1 MQRCALVTGGSSGI
15 GLAIARML
23 AAEGYGVTIAGRRA
37 DVLDEIV
44 PGLGRRS
51 HTVVADV
58 AAESDVIELV
68 RRHAER
74 FGRLDVLV
82 NSAGVSVAEA
92 SDSADTAEVDRQL
105 AVNLRAPLLVTR
117 EALALLRAA
126 GSEHGKALVVNIA
139 SVSGK
144 EGQPGN
150 TIYSA
155 TKAGVISLTQSLQ
168 RETAAQGIQAT
179 ALCPGLVATPMTE
192 EARVPQ
198 GEMVTVD
205 DVTEAVRFLLRTSTG
220 AWCRRSC
227 STGAGRSAERG
238 SRPERRRLTWRR
250 RAGARRGRA

>member
-23 AAEGYGVTIAGRRA
+23 AAEGYGVTISGRRT
-37 DVLDEIV
+37 DLLDEIAR
-44 PGLGRRS
+44 GSAGIMQA
-51 HTVVADV
+51 VVADV
-58 AAESDVIELV
+58 AREQDVVELV

-82 NSAGVSVAEA
+82 NSAGISVAEA

-117 EALALLRAA
+117 EALPMLRAA
-126 GSEHGKALVVNIA
+126 GAEHGKALVVNLA

-192 EARVPQ
+192 EARVSQ

-205 DVTEAVRFLLRTSTG
+205 DVTEAVRFLLRTSS
-220 AWCRRSC
+220 WCLV
-227 STGAGRSAERG
+227 
-238 SRPERRRLTWRR
+238 PEIVLN
-250 RAGARRGRA
+250 RRGAVS

>member
-15 GLAIARML
+15 GLAIARVL
-23 AAEGYGVTIAGRRA
+23 AAEGYGVTISGRRA
-37 DVLDEIV
+37 DVLHEIAAGS
-44 PGLGRRS
+44 PG
-51 HTVVADV
+51 TMQAVVADV
-58 AAESDVIELV
+58 AREQDVVELV

-82 NSAGVSVAEA
+82 NSAGISVTEA

-117 EALALLRAA
+117 EALAMLRAA
-126 GSEHGKALVVNIA
+126 GAEHGKALVVNLA

-192 EARVPQ
+192 EARVSQ

-205 DVTEAVRFLLRTSTG
+205 DVTEAVRFLLRTSS
-220 AWCRRSC
+220 WCLV
-227 STGAGRSAERG
+227 
-238 SRPERRRLTWRR
+238 PEIVLN
-250 RAGARRGRA
+250 RRGAVS

>member
-1 MQRCALVTGGSSGI
+1 MPWWPTS
-15 GLAIARML
+15 
-23 AAEGYGVTIAGRRA
+23 RA
-37 DVLDEIV
+37 
-44 PGLGRRS
+44 S
-51 HTVVADV
+51 Q
-58 AAESDVIELV
+58 DVIELV

-82 NSAGVSVAEA
+82 NSAGISVAEA

-117 EALALLRAA
+117 GALAMLRAA
-126 GSEHGKALVVNIA
+126 GAEHGKALVVNLA

-192 EARVPQ
+192 EARVSQ

-205 DVTEAVRFLLRTSTG
+205 DVTEAVRFLLRTSS
-220 AWCRRSC
+220 WCLV
-227 STGAGRSAERG
+227 
-238 SRPERRRLTWRR
+238 PEIVLN
-250 RAGARRGRA
+250 RRGAIG

>member
-15 GLAIARML
+15 GLALARLL
-23 AAEGYGVTIAGRRA
+23 AAEGYGVTISGRRA
-37 DVLDEIV
+37 EVLEEIAAGADGV
-44 PGLGRRS
+44 MHPVL
-51 HTVVADV
+51 ADV
-58 AAESDVIELV
+58 AAETDVVELV

-82 NSAGVSVAEA
+82 NSAGISVAEA
-92 SDSADTAEVDRQL
+92 SDSANTAEVDRQL

-126 GSEHGKALVVNIA
+126 GAEHGKALVVNIA

-155 TKAGVISLTQSLQ
+155 TRAGVISLTQSLQ

-192 EARVPQ
+192 DARVPQ
-198 GEMVTVD
+198 GEMVTVE
-205 DVTEAVRFLLRTSTG
+205 DVTEPVRFLLRTST
-220 AWCRRSC
+220 WCLV
-227 STGAGRSAERG
+227 
-238 SRPERRRLTWRR
+238 PEIVLN
-250 RAGARRGRA
+250 RRGAIG

>member
-1 MQRCALVTGGSSGI
+1 VERCALVTGGSSGI
-15 GLAIARML
+15 GLAIARVL
-23 AAEGYGVTIAGRRA
+23 AAEGYGVTISGRRA
-37 DVLDEIV
+37 DVLDEIAASS
-44 PGLGRRS
+44 PG
-51 HTVVADV
+51 TMQAVVADV
-58 AAESDVIELV
+58 AREKDVVELV

-82 NSAGVSVAEA
+82 NSAGISVTEA

-117 EALALLRAA
+117 EALAMLRAA
-126 GSEHGKALVVNIA
+126 GAEHGKALVVNLA

-192 EARVPQ
+192 EARVSQ

-205 DVTEAVRFLLRTSTG
+205 DVTEAVRFLLRTSS
-220 AWCRRSC
+220 WCLV
-227 STGAGRSAERG
+227 
-238 SRPERRRLTWRR
+238 PEIVLN
-250 RAGARRGRA
+250 RRGAVS

>member
-1 MQRCALVTGGSSGI
+1 MERCALVTGGSSGI

-23 AAEGYGVTIAGRRA
+23 AAEGYGVTISGRRA
-37 DVLDEIV
+37 EVLDKIATGS
-44 PGLGRRS
+44 PGAMQA
-51 HTVVADV
+51 VVADV
-58 AAESDVIELV
+58 AREQDVAELV

-82 NSAGVSVAEA
+82 NSAGISVAEA

-126 GSEHGKALVVNIA
+126 GAEHGKALVVNLA

-179 ALCPGLVATPMTE
+179 ALCPGLVATPMIE
-192 EARVPQ
+192 KARVSQ
-198 GEMVTVD
+198 DEMVTVD
-205 DVTEAVRFLLRTSTG
+205 DVTEAVRFLLRTSS
-220 AWCRRSC
+220 WCLV
-227 STGAGRSAERG
+227 
-238 SRPERRRLTWRR
+238 PEIVLN
-250 RAGARRGRA
+250 RRGAVS

>member
-1 MQRCALVTGGSSGI
+1 MERCALVTGGSSGI

-23 AAEGYGVTIAGRRA
+23 AAEGYRVTISGRRA
-37 DVLDEIV
+37 EVLDEIAAGS
-44 PGLGRRS
+44 PG
-51 HTVVADV
+51 TMQAVVADV
-58 AAESDVIELV
+58 AQEQDVVELV

-82 NSAGVSVAEA
+82 NSAGISVAEA

-117 EALALLRAA
+117 EALPMLRAA
-126 GSEHGKALVVNIA
+126 GAEHGKALVVNLA

-155 TKAGVISLTQSLQ
+155 TKAAVISLTQSLQ

-192 EARVPQ
+192 EARVAQ

-205 DVTEAVRFLLRTSTG
+205 DVTEAVRFLLRTSS
-220 AWCRRSC
+220 WCLV
-227 STGAGRSAERG
+227 
-238 SRPERRRLTWRR
+238 PEIVLN
-250 RAGARRGRA
+250 RRGAVS

>member
-23 AAEGYGVTIAGRRA
+23 AAEGYGVTVAGRRPE
-37 DVLDEIV
+37 VLDEIAAASDGTV
-44 PGLGRRS
+44 EA
-51 HTVVADV
+51 VVADV
-58 AAESDVIELV
+58 AREPDVIELV
-68 RRHAER
+68 RRHSER

-82 NSAGVSVAEA
+82 NSAGISGAEA

-117 EALALLRAA
+117 EALPLLRAA
-126 GSEHGKALVVNIA
+126 GAEHGKALVVNLA
-139 SVSGK
+139 SVSGL

-192 EARVPQ
+192 DVSVPH
-198 GEMVTVD
+198 GEMVTVE
-205 DVTEAVRFLLRTSTG
+205 DVVEAVRFLLRTSR
-220 AWCRRSC
+220 WCLV
-227 STGAGRSAERG
+227 
-238 SRPERRRLTWRR
+238 PEIVLN
-250 RAGARRGRA
+250 RRGAVS